1 MSCYMIIKLLLILFG
16 MISIIVINTGKQIER
31 GDLWRGQVKW
41 GGNFA
46 GVKMIIIGVLWLI
59 NGN

>member
-1 MSCYMIIKLLLILFG
+1 MIIKLLLILG
-16 MISIIVINTGKQIER
+16 GIITLIAINTGKQIEQ

-46 GVKMIIIGVLWLI
+46 GVMMIIIGVLWLMD
-59 NGN
+59 